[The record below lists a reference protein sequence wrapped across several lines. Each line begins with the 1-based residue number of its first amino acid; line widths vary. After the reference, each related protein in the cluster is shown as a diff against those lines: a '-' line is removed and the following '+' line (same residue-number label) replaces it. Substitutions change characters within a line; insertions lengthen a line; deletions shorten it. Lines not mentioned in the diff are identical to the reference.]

1 MNIQE
6 ILKHLPLRYP
16 FLLIDKVLEF
26 TPGKSLIA
34 IKNVT
39 VNEPFFQGH
48 FPTRPVMP
56 GVLII
61 EALAQA
67 TAILAIKTSGK
78 TIDVHKLVYYLVGI
92 DKARF
97 KKIVSAGDQLRL
109 EVHFAQGKQMLS
121 KFHTKAW
128 VDGQLVC
135 SAEIL
140 TAYKEIESLDK

>member
-1 MNIQE
+1 MFTIQE

-16 FLLIDKVLEF
+16 FLLVDKVLECS
-26 TPGKSLIA
+26 PGKSLIA
-34 IKNVT
+34 LKNVT

-48 FPTRPVMP
+48 FPGRPVMP

-67 TAILAIKTSGK
+67 TAILAIKTSGRAV
-78 TIDVHKLVYYLVGI
+78 DVHKVVYYLVGI

-97 KKIVSAGDQLRL
+97 KKIVTAGDQIRL
-109 EVHFAQGKQMLS
+109 EVYFAQGKQMLH
-121 KFHTKAW
+121 KFHTKAS

-135 SAEIL
+135 SADIL
-140 TAYKEIESLDK
+140 TAYKEYTD